1 MRSYR
6 HRHILLIAL
15 ALVAITPPAL
25 AQLPASPSELPGFT
39 RKKDGDGRTWWHRRA
54 EGWDYFAA
62 PSPDAW
68 MHPPLAIVAN
78 NDRAVRGIAQN
89 FGLNLQAWEAT
100 RSAPGFSSGG
110 GRNPDSRPHNSSAGA
125 ANESADDTAAPDPEA
140 SADPI
145 ELFCRRY
152 HVPVAAVYAALG
164 GGGGILGVLLALAL
178 RRLLNR

>member
-6 HRHILLIAL
+6 HRHILLVAF
-15 ALVAITPPAL
+15 ALVPIAPPAL
-25 AQLPASPSELPGFT
+25 AQLPAAPAELPGFT

-110 GRNPDSRPHNSSAGA
+110 GRNPDSRSHDSAA
-125 ANESADDTAAPDPEA
+125 TMPADDTAAPDPEA

-152 HVPVAAVYAALG
+152 HVPVGAVYGGAGGLGATLFFALFW
-164 GGGGILGVLLALAL
+164 LLKRIA
-178 RRLLNR
+178 RR